1 MILYFGNIELLLLK
15 KVYIYLDDNISS
27 AYAKKMKKLLENFVD
42 SISKY
47 KDYTL
52 LFLNKSNE
60 NISKK
65 IILLNMDNI
74 NIFNSLN
81 INFNSKNNLN
91 TLLIFL
97 LYKDQN
103 YSNFFLSNI
112 LDKLIIPEAKYKK
125 EIIDIVNICLDTSK
139 EIYVTPSNITNKN
152 AVFSNYLIKQG
163 ANVILNKYDIL
174 K

>member
-1 MILYFGNIELLLLK
+1 M
-15 KVYIYLDDNISS
+15 
-27 AYAKKMKKLLENFVD
+27 A
-42 SISKY
+42 
-47 KDYTL
+47 
-52 LFLNKSNE
+52 
-60 NISKK
+60 
-65 IILLNMDNI
+65 NI

-139 EIYVTPSNITNKN
+139 EIYVTLQIYK
-152 AVFSNYLIKQG
+152 
-163 ANVILNKYDIL
+163 
-174 K
+174 

>member
-81 INFNSKNNLN
+81 IDFNSKKNLN

-103 YSNFFLSNI
+103 Y
-112 LDKLIIPEAKYKK
+112 
-125 EIIDIVNICLDTSK
+125 
-139 EIYVTPSNITNKN
+139 
-152 AVFSNYLIKQG
+152 
-163 ANVILNKYDIL
+163 
-174 K
+174 